1 MDATCIHCRQT
12 IDYRDGCITDNP
24 DCWDAPRRP
33 CQQCG
38 SNGEEDPG
46 CCECDDTGNSW
57 MGLHEV
63 DPRAVLGDDAIAVIA
78 GLVAD
83 DTDVNAQGIM
93 ASDEVWDEI
102 RAAFPLDL
110 FRAWVTDSNYV
121 PEAGE

>member
-1 MDATCIHCRQT
+1 
-12 IDYRDGCITDNP
+12 
-24 DCWDAPRRP
+24 
-33 CQQCG
+33 
-38 SNGEEDPG
+38 
-46 CCECDDTGNSW
+46 